1 MSKVL
6 VIYNFIINKQDFNL
20 SKFYQNIEVK
30 KLICTNQ
37 WMTKVA
43 INENK
48 KLLEQC
54 WMNNYTDERHTVK
67 HG

>member
-48 KLLEQC
+48 ETIRTMLNE
-54 WMNNYTDERHTVK
+54 
-67 HG
+67 